1 MHPDKT
7 YDFRQSVDTV
17 THRLGSSLI
26 EKSFMRIE
34 PVALKVIRGGST
46 TSSSKPQF
54 AYQGLQNYFKYVALP
69 ITYTQRNA
77 QVVKTFD
84 YKLLT
89 KYSVFGVLVPRY

>member
-1 MHPDKT
+1 
-7 YDFRQSVDTV
+7 
-17 THRLGSSLI
+17 
-26 EKSFMRIE
+26 MRID
-34 PVALKVIRGGST
+34 PVTLKFTGSGST

-54 AYQGLQNYFKYVALP
+54 AYQGFQNYSKHVALL
-69 ITYTQRNA
+69 IKYTQRNA